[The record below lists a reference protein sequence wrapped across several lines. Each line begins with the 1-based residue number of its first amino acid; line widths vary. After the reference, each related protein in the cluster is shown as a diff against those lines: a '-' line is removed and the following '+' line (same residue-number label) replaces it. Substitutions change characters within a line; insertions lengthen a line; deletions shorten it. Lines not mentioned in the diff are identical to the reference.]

1 MIEDAPQGGATQFEI
16 EPGRAGVGRGRSFRR
31 GLEDFGRWQQ
41 FFQLEGF
48 ERAHQVGEMAAGR
61 LTALLALESIARLR
75 RAVATD
81 NFGSDEGFEM
91 FKINFHGY
99 SRPSS
104 HSRWAV
110 VCRR

>member
-1 MIEDAPQGGATQFEI
+1 MSLSISHPANSRAPWMRPRLHSLSDQL
-16 EPGRAGVGRGRSFRR
+16 RGVGFAPG
-31 GLEDFGRWQQ
+31 
-41 FFQLEGF
+41 
-48 ERAHQVGEMAAGR
+48 V
-61 LTALLALESIARLR
+61 
-75 RAVATD
+75 
-81 NFGSDEGFEM
+81 GSDEGFEM